1 MYTDLSLRDI
11 EFIKVLAE
19 SGNDGDSGDNNDDN
33 NDDNS
38 TRLAV
43 FLNNYDSDIKKQGLF
58 FDRICAVLRGHHQ
71 ENTMGVLTGLSEKF
85 SDAGITQ
92 DDAKAAISYAR
103 RLGAQI

>member
-11 EFIKVLAE
+11 EFIKVLAG
-19 SGNDGDSGDNNDDN
+19 SGNDGTGDGN

-58 FDRICAVLRGHHQ
+58 FDRICAVLREYHQ